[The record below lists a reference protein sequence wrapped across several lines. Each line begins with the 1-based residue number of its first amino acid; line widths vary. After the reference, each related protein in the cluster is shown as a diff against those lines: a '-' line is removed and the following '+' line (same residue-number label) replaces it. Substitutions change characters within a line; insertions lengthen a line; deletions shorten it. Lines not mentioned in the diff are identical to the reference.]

1 MTTSYSDPSH
11 PYPVVNCTPRNP
23 RDYNNY
29 IVPSFPRQHYFKGCF
44 WILVAVIMQTYRPLM
59 WCFVLG
65 VAFSDWVWS
74 LQLAFHSCRCTRTK
88 IL

>member
-29 IVPSFPRQHYFKGCF
+29 IAKFP
-44 WILVAVIMQTYRPLM
+44 QTTL
-59 WCFVLG
+59 L
-65 VAFSDWVWS
+65 
-74 LQLAFHSCRCTRTK
+74 
-88 IL
+88 